1 MKVYFYQSDIDEFM
15 KHEDDLS
22 EWISKGD
29 ISFLNFAYT
38 VFRTF
43 LQRVDERVKMVDE
56 LLATPQDFTVDEE
69 MVIDRDAA
77 PVSPRRRPRPTT
89 AGGSGSSTTC
99 WC

>member
-15 KHEDDLS
+15 QHKDELCDA
-22 EWISKGD
+22 IRKGD
-29 ISFLNFAYT
+29 ISFAYT

-43 LQRVDERVKMVDE
+43 LQRVDERVKTVDE
-56 LLATPQDFTVDEE
+56 LLASRTISRRRADG
-69 MVIDRDAA
+69 DR
-77 PVSPRRRPRPTT
+77 PRHGPISPRCRPRPAT